1 MGGFKDKTGLNGIL
15 SLDHIR
21 NGQLIETIVIPN
33 TIMNVGK
40 SVISSFIGSDITTGV
55 AFDHIAIGTSGI
67 AAAATQTTLGS
78 ERVRITT
85 TTTQETT
92 TTTSD
97 TARFIGSFGI
107 SGTYVIEEAGIFNA
121 PVNKD
126 HAPLLL
132 TTEVAITALSA
143 ASVAFV
149 VAVVASSFTSEAVEF
164 ISVLTA
170 FI

>member
-1 MGGFKDKTGLNGIL
+1 MVVL
-15 SLDHIR
+15 SLSLRLVRQR
-21 NGQLIETIVIPN
+21 NQVRIIPN

-40 SVISSFIGSDITTGV
+40 SVVSSFIGSDITTGV
-55 AFDHIAIGTSGI
+55 AFDHMAIGTSGI

-121 PVNKD
+121 
-126 HAPLLL
+126 ASTGSMLAR
-132 TTEVAITALSA
+132 TT
-143 ASVAFV
+143 
-149 VAVVASSFTSEAVEF
+149 FTG
-164 ISVLTA
+164 ISVGSGDSVNA
-170 FI
+170 SWDVIVA

>member
-121 PVNKD
+121 
-126 HAPLLL
+126 ASTGSMLAR
-132 TTEVAITALSA
+132 TT
-143 ASVAFV
+143 
-149 VAVVASSFTSEAVEF
+149 FTG
-164 ISVLTA
+164 ISVGSGDSVNA
-170 FI
+170 SWDVIVA